1 MTLKEKILQTFIV
14 TVREINKHGGPKE
27 FFEKYP
33 VGGMYYSVLP
43 GAEDI
48 KDCASAENILKFRF
62 WYVPTEQGLQALS
75 TPAVRALLFL
85 PKI

>member
-43 GAEDI
+43 RG
-48 KDCASAENILKFRF
+48 
-62 WYVPTEQGLQALS
+62 
-75 TPAVRALLFL
+75 
-85 PKI
+85 